1 MAEWLKAPVLKTD
14 DVKASQSSNLWF
26 PAKKTKKEHQMVTKE
41 QLITKLDEIAAL
53 RDELW
58 RKESIQPVSS
68 EEDEQKDYTL
78 SIWEDVLDW
87 VLKN

>member
-1 MAEWLKAPVLKTD
+1 
-14 DVKASQSSNLWF
+14 
-26 PAKKTKKEHQMVTKE
+26 MVTKE

-58 RKESIQPVSS
+58 RKESIQPVLS